1 MTIKNAGNPKKD
13 TDSLVSRTSSNHVA
27 VQSRPEMHKGNI
39 LLGVFVTLS
48 LGEPCEKCLGGL
60 ADLLAG
66 REINVLLAGLRAPFG
81 NDVLGED
88 VLIVQDQEDLGSLV
102 VECSVLLTPK
112 ANESLDAS
120 QESLLMLLRCDHL
133 CKC

>member
-1 MTIKNAGNPKKD
+1 MTIKNASNPKED
-13 TDSLVSRTSSNHVA
+13 TDSLVSRTSSKQVA
-27 VQSRPEMHKGNI
+27 VQSRPEMHKGNR
-39 LLGVFVTLS
+39 LLRVFVTLS
-48 LGEPCEKCLGGL
+48 LGEPCEECLGGL

-66 REINVLLAGLRAPFG
+66 REIDVLLAGLRAPFG
-81 NDVLGED
+81 NDILGED

-112 ANESLDAS
+112 SNESLDAS
-120 QESLLMLLRCDHL
+120 KESLLMLLRCYHL